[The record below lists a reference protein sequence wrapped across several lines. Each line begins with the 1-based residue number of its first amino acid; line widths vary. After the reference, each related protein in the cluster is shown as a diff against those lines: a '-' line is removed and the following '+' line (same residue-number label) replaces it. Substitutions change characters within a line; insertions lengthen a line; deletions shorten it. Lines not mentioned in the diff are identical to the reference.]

1 MLRFKIGD
9 KAKVIGDY
17 SGHDFYLGEIVKILE
32 IGSEYEPGKDC
43 YLATSVDISDGR
55 EWYID
60 DEELSPYTNGD
71 CVRQLSNDELGK
83 FLEIVNIVFLGTKEQ
98 WIKWLEEPYEF
109 DNDKFKS

>member
-32 IGSEYEPGKDC
+32 IGSEYELDEDC
-43 YLATSVDISDGR
+43 YLATSVDIPDGR

-71 CVRQLSNDELGK
+71 YIRQMSNEQLSKFLVLTKNVYPGTEEGWTEWLGK
-83 FLEIVNIVFLGTKEQ
+83 LYG
-98 WIKWLEEPYEF
+98 EE
-109 DNDKFKS
+109 

>member
-1 MLRFKIGD
+1 MLRFKVGD

-32 IGSEYEPGKDC
+32 IGSEYEPGEDC
-43 YLATSVDISDGR
+43 YLATRVDISDGR

-71 CVRQLSNDELGK
+71 CVRQMNNKQLSEFLASIPSRTKDEWT
-83 FLEIVNIVFLGTKEQ
+83 V
-98 WIKWLEEPYEF
+98 WLEEVNKEIDERKWF
-109 DNDKFKS
+109 